1 MNTLGSQSK
10 PILAAKAA
18 ESKGLLH
25 FAVDL
30 LERHMLQVAGLGAD
44 VLLKA
49 QLLLSAGRAAVG
61 FETVMN
67 THSRSFSCAQKNMF
81 FHQYHRFV
89 TLYLQAGGE
98 VTPKVHLMYHL
109 ILESER
115 KGNPKFYQTY
125 HDETMNG
132 IVAKIAASCHRLT
145 WARSI
150 MRKFYIRSCIGLV
163 GLCRRV

>member
-1 MNTLGSQSK
+1 MNMLGSQSK
-10 PILAAKAA
+10 PVLAAKAA
-18 ESKGLLH
+18 ESKGLLY

-30 LERHMLQVAGLGAD
+30 LERHMLQIAELGDDA
-44 VLLKA
+44 LLKA
-49 QLLLSAGRAAVG
+49 QLLLSAGRSAVS

-67 THSRSFSCAQKNMF
+67 THSRSFSCDQKNAL
-81 FHQYHRFV
+81 FHHYHRFV
-89 TLYLQAGGE
+89 TIYLQAGGQ
-98 VTPKVHLMYHL
+98 VIPKVHLMYHL
-109 ILESER
+109 IYESER

-150 MRKFYIRSCIGLV
+150 MRKFYIRSCIGLG